1 VLVGFPVPVEPPVF
15 VGLPDPV
22 FVVVVGVTLW
32 LPVGLTDLDGEVTTD
47 VGPRLTPAGRDP
59 AVLPGCVPLA
69 EELARATGDVDGGE
83 IVVLPPMGGDGSL
96 LLDNS
101 TATIAMTPIAAAPIP
116 A

>member
-1 VLVGFPVPVEPPVF
+1 MVGFPLPVEPPVL
-15 VGLPDPV
+15 VGPPDPV
-22 FVVVVGVTLW
+22 FFVVVGDTLR
-32 LPVGLTDLDGEVTTD
+32 LPVGLTGLDEAGAD
-47 VGPRLTPAGRDP
+47 VGPRVTPGGRDP
-59 AVLPGCVPLA
+59 AALPGCVPLA
-69 EELARATGDVDGGE
+69 EELARAMGDVDGGE